1 MRYWGISH
9 LKKCQP
15 ASEIFPFHI
24 LLRGWVSGWW
34 WVRLGAGGENEEEWL
49 HLIFSHRHSTIV
61 AIVAIRLP
69 LFSHSLS
76 SAALTAQLT

>member
-1 MRYWGISH
+1 M
-9 LKKCQP
+9 
-15 ASEIFPFHI
+15 
-24 LLRGWVSGWW
+24 
-34 WVRLGAGGENEEEWL
+34 RLGAGGENEEEWL